1 MSVLVPS
8 FPSTNNSHFFPHH
21 HHLKGSHSQSTKYM
35 SLPSTNFEN
44 DQVPFGVVNSM
55 KQRLLDKFSE
65 SLLLNSTCQ
74 TNSKPSIQTKPNTAP
89 LKQTTRLSRSQ
100 DNLLNNNNNHTEQLT
115 SYLQPKQDVIIVD
128 RTLSNE
134 EKSAAHRLSYSELH
148 IDEVPKPGKI
158 NRSVR

>member
-8 FPSTNNSHFFPHH
+8 FPSSNNSHFFP
-21 HHLKGSHSQSTKYM
+21 HLKGSHSQSTKYM

-74 TNSKPSIQTKPNTAP
+74 TNSKSNSAP

-100 DNLLNNNNNHTEQLT
+100 DNLLNNNNNTNQTEQLT

-128 RTLSNE
+128 RTTSNE
-134 EKSAAHRLSYSELH
+134 EKLSAHRLSYSELH
-148 IDEVPKPGKI
+148 IDEVPKPGKMMI
-158 NRSVR
+158 DEMYSFQMFE